1 MDSLQQHLDK
11 LLREEQVELAATCA
25 SSILGIRAGLTPNQ
39 QSLFNTPWGKAP
51 ESEEE
56 QFHQDL
62 VWIHK
67 VLPPNDKF
75 NPKLAEQ
82 GIYKKMR
89 LKVLAD
95 FWKPIYEKADLEEQ
109 GLKLQKTYKRHIP
122 NNKKRLPV
130 PIRTSLRA
138 IRKNLAEGGQI
149 V

>member
-95 FWKPIYEKADLEEQ
+95 FWKPIYEKADKEEQ
-109 GLKLQKTYKRHIP
+109 EQKPYLRHIP
-122 NNKKRLPV
+122 HIKKRLPT
-130 PIRTSLRA
+130 PIKTTLQA
-138 IRKNLAEGGQI
+138 ITDQLAEEANAEAK
-149 V
+149 

>member
-11 LLREEQVELAATCA
+11 LLRGEQVELAVTCA
-25 SSILGIRAGLTPNQ
+25 SSVLGIRAGLTPNQ

-62 VWIHK
+62 VWIYK

-75 NPKLAEQ
+75 NPELAEK
-82 GIYKKMR
+82 GVYKKMR

-109 GLKLQKTYKRHIP
+109 GLEGLKTFKRHIP
-122 NNKKRLPV
+122 NNKKRLPTS
-130 PIRTSLRA
+130 IKTSLRS
-138 IRKNLAEGGQI
+138 IRKQLAEGGQI

>member
-1 MDSLQQHLDK
+1 MEFKERLDVLVRK
-11 LLREEQVELAATCA
+11 EQVLNAVTCA
-25 SSILGIRAGLTPNQ
+25 VIIHGLRQGLTPCQ
-39 QSLFNTPWGKAP
+39 QTDFNTPWGKAP

-75 NPKLAEQ
+75 NPELA
-82 GIYKKMR
+82 GKGVYKKLR

-95 FWKPIYEKADLEEQ
+95 FWKPIYEKADQEEQ
-109 GLKLQKTYKRHIP
+109 GLKLEKTYKRHIP
-122 NNKKRLPV
+122 KKL
-130 PIRTSLRA
+130 A
-138 IRKNLAEGGQI
+138 IKPPTFRCRGTEN

>member
-39 QSLFNTPWGKAP
+39 QSRFNTPWVKAP

-62 VWIHK
+62 VWVYK
-67 VLPPNDKF
+67 ALPPNDKF
-75 NPKLAEQ
+75 NRLLAAK
-82 GIYKKMR
+82 GTYKKLR

-95 FWKPIYEKADLEEQ
+95 FWSNYDPEQ
-109 GLKLQKTYKRHIP
+109 DKEIKFKKTYTPRPFPVKNKTFKPSNPNKR
-122 NNKKRLPV
+122 K
-130 PIRTSLRA
+130 LRKL
-138 IRKNLAEGGQI
+138 KN